1 MSGAAQNTFELPMKT
16 EKKKCLTSKYPPAG
30 IPLKTNS
37 KIRNNLK
44 LNTSHNAE
52 VNSLSKWGLRLRQK
66 SIHANPDFFLNKKD
80 NVNNLLEIIFEDKP

>member
-1 MSGAAQNTFELPMKT
+1 MSSAAQNTFELPMKT

-52 VNSLSKWGLRLRQK
+52 V
-66 SIHANPDFFLNKKD
+66 
-80 NVNNLLEIIFEDKP
+80 